1 MKQIIIQKQQ
11 HLLENSQVLGEPA
24 KKSVNALTSRRYTAE
39 DLMGLSW
46 VLFERSE

>member
-11 HLLENSQVLGEPA
+11 HLLEKNQVIGEPV
-24 KKSVNALTSRRYTAE
+24 KNSVNALSKRKYTAE

-46 VLFERSE
+46 VLFEERQ